1 MQHKIDSA
9 CHFFCIFGKHHY
21 KCTKYKI
28 FSVKKNLNKFHGGN
42 CVVMAINWRFD
53 LFLEEYERIADVS
66 ITTIHKVRE
75 FFLNALCNMLFYK
88 TRKPDQWKEIATS
101 LLGRMTNVNDAFV
114 EYTGIQP
121 TLDIL
126 SFFTNEIYKN

>member
-1 MQHKIDSA
+1 
-9 CHFFCIFGKHHY
+9 
-21 KCTKYKI
+21 
-28 FSVKKNLNKFHGGN
+28 
-42 CVVMAINWRFD
+42 
-53 LFLEEYERIADVS
+53 
-66 ITTIHKVRE
+66 
-75 FFLNALCNMLFYK
+75 MLFYK

-114 EYTGIQP
+114 EYTGTQP